1 MSKKIVDYLP
11 FLGIVLA
18 VCAASWLAGRTL
30 PPPAVRA
37 RR

>member
-1 MSKKIVDYLP
+1 MGKKIVDYLP

-18 VCAASWLAGRTL
+18 VCTASWLAGRTL
-30 PPPAVRA
+30 LPPVRA